1 MTRCYQGWLCD
12 VVVDEEAEVAF
23 FSVVYFGLGE
33 GGSVV
38 VCGHFGLYFDY
49 GGACC
54 LRVEEDCAAG

>member
-1 MTRCYQGWLCD
+1 M
-12 VVVDEEAEVAF
+12 VVDEEAEVAF
-23 FSVVYFGLGE
+23 FSVVYFGLEE

-54 LRVEEDCAAG
+54 LRVEEDCAAGWC